1 MPEAVEGE
9 GSWEEIEP
17 SLLPDIH
24 ETLLELGR
32 ALVCLKRVTA
42 FANDSH

>member
-1 MPEAVEGE
+1 VPEAVVSEGA
-9 GSWEEIEP
+9 WEEIEP

-24 ETLLELGR
+24 GTLLELGR
-32 ALVCLKRVTA
+32 ALVCLKPLTL